1 MRGAVC
7 TEDHLVVDIQDGA
20 CYKIEHPLSSDS
32 LSKPSSFSISFIS
45 MWNTSATF
53 SPVLLEHS
61 RYGTPIDSASACAS
75 CHHVTIATQITTTHK
90 QKSVR

>member
-20 CYKIEHPLSSDS
+20 CYKIEQPLSSDS

-45 MWNTSATF
+45 IWNTSATF

-61 RYGTPIDSASACAS
+61 RYGTPID
-75 CHHVTIATQITTTHK
+75 
-90 QKSVR
+90 